1 MAKSRQGRLISQL
14 CAVDNLD
21 EDSMYYISRK
31 LLEHY
36 RSALDLYDG
45 RSNVILKNDGKEE
58 IRQWYLNLKQMP
70 IDQMK
75 EVPVDAMMFHVCRT
89 DFISRVID
97 VVMGRVRN
105 FPQVGELYYGIL
117 TRAYFAKEKMLD
129 EAIATELNIDRST
142 LYRRKKEAI
151 LLCGIMLWEEAFN
164 RKFG

>member
-58 IRQWYLNLKQMP
+58 IRQ
-70 IDQMK
+70 
-75 EVPVDAMMFHVCRT
+75 
-89 DFISRVID
+89 S
-97 VVMGRVRN
+97 
-105 FPQVGELYYGIL
+105 
-117 TRAYFAKEKMLD
+117 
-129 EAIATELNIDRST
+129 
-142 LYRRKKEAI
+142 
-151 LLCGIMLWEEAFN
+151 
-164 RKFG
+164 